1 MKKKIILVFTVL
13 LAIFLVGCPNA
24 PSNNVPEEEASS
36 LKASGAT
43 LVPTSESDI
52 IDVFTSVD
60 MDDDPLIVDLKYFF
74 GSFGNGSEEGEEEE
88 TSRRA
93 ISIGKKAFSAAKD
106 LGKSLKEKDLA
117 ESLKEQI
124 TLIQEHLEAFPE
136 KMNLDEEINVTGE
149 AIGTYLTF
157 TKGEATL
164 KANANT
170 TDGGPIVEDYD
181 GNSNLQELSGEAS
194 LKIEI
199 NPIKALYNS
208 GSAIKD
214 LRFKTNTTGNA
225 KIIMPES
232 DENPPV
238 ITLNYTESLSIGL
251 SFSKNEKGGKF
262 ILTENA
268 KHSGD
273 IDAAALNLEGDS
285 STLVNILVPEI
296 TITLKVYDDNNQ
308 VKFSKTYNSIEE
320 FTTAFFPEEPI
331 E

>member
-164 KANANT
+164 KADAKT
-170 TDGGPIVEDYD
+170 TDNQAIAQDA
-181 GNSNLQELSGEAS
+181 SNLKEANGDAS
-194 LKIEI
+194 IKIEI
-199 NPIKALYNS
+199 NPTNALYS
-208 GSAIKD
+208 ESSAIKD
-214 LRFKTNTTGNA
+214 LKLKTNVAGNA
-225 KIIMPES
+225 KITIKDSEI
-232 DENPPV
+232 DV
-238 ITLNYTESLSIGL
+238 LTLKYSNSLAFGLSINMDGNGGKL
-251 SFSKNEKGGKF
+251 VVKEDIDFSKTISGAD
-262 ILTENA
+262 LT
-268 KHSGD
+268 
-273 IDAAALNLEGDS
+273 AAMNSEDPEALPNLLE
-285 STLVNILVPEI
+285 PEI
-296 TITLKVYDDNNQ
+296 TISLKVYDDNNQ

>member
-117 ESLKEQI
+117 ESLKEQEP
-124 TLIQEHLEAFPE
+124 LSKVQGYSG
-136 KMNLDEEINVTGE
+136 MNCRN
-149 AIGTYLTF
+149 
-157 TKGEATL
+157 K
-164 KANANT
+164 K
-170 TDGGPIVEDYD
+170 
-181 GNSNLQELSGEAS
+181 
-194 LKIEI
+194 
-199 NPIKALYNS
+199 
-208 GSAIKD
+208 
-214 LRFKTNTTGNA
+214 
-225 KIIMPES
+225 
-232 DENPPV
+232 
-238 ITLNYTESLSIGL
+238 
-251 SFSKNEKGGKF
+251 
-262 ILTENA
+262 
-268 KHSGD
+268 
-273 IDAAALNLEGDS
+273 
-285 STLVNILVPEI
+285 
-296 TITLKVYDDNNQ
+296 
-308 VKFSKTYNSIEE
+308 
-320 FTTAFFPEEPI
+320 
-331 E
+331 